1 MSTIRFDA
9 AMSRRVESAYTT
21 PDVVEQRRVVVGA
34 LSLQPGE
41 RVLDIGSG
49 PGFLACEMASAVGA
63 SGSVTGIDP
72 SEHMLALAG
81 ERQAPA
87 HVTFRPGNA
96 SDLPFAD
103 AEFDVV
109 TSTQVYEYVAD
120 MPRALAEAH
129 RVLRPG
135 GRALI
140 ATWAPIDRRPM
151 MKVGFDSLAEALPQL
166 SPPAKGDLQQP
177 EQCEREMTQGGF
189 RDVAAQAFTAS
200 MHVASAEHYLRVLER
215 AGGPIVVLKEKLGP
229 EAWAQARVRILAA
242 VSRRIPEGGAD
253 LAAEALLTVGV
264 R

>member
-1 MSTIRFDA
+1 MNTIRFDA

-49 PGFLACEMASAVGA
+49 PGFLACEMGSAVGA

-72 SEHMLALAG
+72 SEHMLSLAG

-87 HVTFRPGNA
+87 HVTFRPGDA
-96 SDLPFAD
+96 TDLPFGD
-103 AEFDVV
+103 GELDVV

-135 GRALI
+135 GRLLVLDTDWDSIVWASSDAGRMRRVLAAWDKHLVDPHLPRRLAGLMADAGLEVTGCRAVPLLNTRYSHNSFSAALI
-140 ATWAPIDRRPM
+140 
-151 MKVGFDSLAEALPQL
+151 GFITAFVAGRGGVTAE
-166 SPPAKGDLQQP
+166 
-177 EQCEREMTQGGF
+177 E
-189 RDVAAQAFTAS
+189 AA
-200 MHVASAEHYLRVLER
+200 
-215 AGGPIVVLKEKLGP
+215 
-229 EAWAQARVRILAA
+229 AWAEDLAGLGRGYFFSLNRYLFLAA
-242 VSRRIPEGGAD
+242 TPAR
-253 LAAEALLTVGV
+253 
-264 R
+264 

>member
-1 MSTIRFDA
+1 MNTIRFDA

-72 SEHMLALAG
+72 SEAMISVAG
-81 ERQAPA
+81 RRQAPD
-87 HVTFRPGNA
+87 HVTFRPGDA
-96 SDLPFAD
+96 TDLPFAD
-103 AEFDVV
+103 GEFDVV

-135 GRALI
+135 GRLLVLDTDWDSI
-140 ATWAPIDRRPM
+140 VWASSDDDRMRRVLSAWDGHLADPHLPRRLAGLM
-151 MKVGFDSLAEALPQL
+151 AEAGFEITGCQAIPLLNTSYSENSFSAGLIGFITAFVP
-166 SPPAKGDLQQP
+166 G
-177 EQCEREMTQGGF
+177 RGG
-189 RDVAAQAFTAS
+189 VTAGE
-200 MHVASAEHYLRVLER
+200 SA
-215 AGGPIVVLKEKLGP
+215 
-229 EAWAQARVRILAA
+229 AWADDLKGLGRGYFFSLNRYLFIGSKQAR
-242 VSRRIPEGGAD
+242 
-253 LAAEALLTVGV
+253 
-264 R
+264 